1 MKKAYAALTTLV
13 CLLFASG
20 TYADQ
25 PMPWQATLQPAATPI
40 MREIRWFEQYTLWFI
55 VPITLFVLIL
65 LIVVCWKFRASAN
78 PVPSKTSHNTVIEV
92 IWTVGPV
99 LILLFLAVS
108 GTLAAVFIHRCATR
122 ATRRSEIW
130 DCGYPDPTAAAQYTS
145 SSFAMPIRRVFGS
158 TVFMVRE
165 KVDMPRPGESRAS
178 HFHVKVLDPA
188 WRYLYGPSVRA
199 VMRLSVTLNQLQFLT
214 IRSYLTLV
222 FATLVLL
229 LLVVAAWR

>member
-1 MKKAYAALTTLV
+1 MPAQTFLPW
-13 CLLFASG
+13 ASI
-20 TYADQ
+20 A
-25 PMPWQATLQPAATPI
+25 PI
-40 MREIRWFEQYTLWFI
+40 AQSRSSYNGL
-55 VPITLFVLIL
+55 
-65 LIVVCWKFRASAN
+65 
-78 PVPSKTSHNTVIEV
+78 
-92 IWTVGPV
+92 

-214 IRSYLTLV
+214 IRSYLSLV